1 MRAML
6 TTGESGHV
14 EIPNWALPSTLD
26 NHGNYIISLGQL
38 VRWLAEQAEELG
50 VEVYPGFAADEVVY
64 SADGAVRG
72 IATKDVGVGKDGAP
86 KDIFARGMELR
97 GRQTLFAEGCRGSCS
112 EDVIERFALR
122 EGKDMQTYGIG
133 IKEVWEIPEAKFHE
147 GLIQHSIGWPLKA
160 DTYGGTF
167 LYHMAP
173 NKVPVTQNGAC

>member
-1 MRAML
+1 M
-6 TTGESGHV
+6 
-14 EIPNWALPSTLD
+14 
-26 NHGNYIISLGQL
+26 
-38 VRWLAEQAEELG
+38 
-50 VEVYPGFAADEVVY
+50 
-64 SADGAVRG
+64 
-72 IATKDVGVGKDGAP
+72 
-86 KDIFARGMELR
+86 
-97 GRQTLFAEGCRGSCS
+97 FAEGCRGSCS

-173 NKVPVTQNGAC
+173 NKVPVTQNGAR